1 MKVGII
7 GLGDIA
13 QKAYLP
19 LITQRQDLELY
30 FCTRTESTLKQL
42 GAKYKVDR
50 LFNSID
56 ELIKEDLDAA
66 FVHAATEAHYIL
78 VKKLLEKGI
87 NTFVDKP
94 ITYHLQKTKELIE
107 LAQSKDLILMTG
119 FNRRYVPTYT
129 PLFEIASP
137 KTIIMEKNRTY
148 QPGAIRSFI
157 LDDFIHVI
165 DTIIYLM
172 GTDTLNLEQ
181 IDFKKVERKNKLL
194 QVNLMLRDGENMA
207 LGIMNR
213 DNPITEESLEVIA
226 LNKKKKIKNITQ
238 IIDYDNEQEKYS
250 QTASWNKMGYNRGFV
265 DLIDEFLIRV
275 KDGQNK
281 AKEVSFDLLT
291 HQIAEKIITK

>member
-1 MKVGII
+1 MKVGIV

-19 LITQRQDLELY
+19 LITQLEDLELY
-30 FCTRTESTLKQL
+30 FCTRTESTLKELGKKYRVDKLYNSLAQL
-42 GAKYKVDR
+42 
-50 LFNSID
+50 LEN
-56 ELIKEDLDAA
+56 DLDAV
-66 FVHAATEAHYIL
+66 FVHAATEAHYYL

-94 ITYHLQKTKELIE
+94 ITYHLEKTKELIK
-107 LAQSKDLILMTG
+107 LAQSKDLVLMTG

-129 PLFEIASP
+129 PLFEIDSP

-148 QPGAIRSFI
+148 QPGEIRSFI

-165 DTIIYLM
+165 DTVVYLM
-172 GTDTLNLEQ
+172 GSANLNLEQ
-181 IDFKKVERKNKLL
+181 IECQKIERNNKLL
-194 QVNLMLRDGENMA
+194 QVNLMIKDGENMA

-213 DNPITEESLEVIA
+213 DNPSTEESLEVIG

-238 IIDYDNEQEKYS
+238 IIDYDNQQEKYS

-265 DLIDEFLIRV
+265 DLINEFLARV
-275 KDGQNK
+275 KSGQNK
-281 AKEVSFDLLT
+281 EQEVNFDLLT